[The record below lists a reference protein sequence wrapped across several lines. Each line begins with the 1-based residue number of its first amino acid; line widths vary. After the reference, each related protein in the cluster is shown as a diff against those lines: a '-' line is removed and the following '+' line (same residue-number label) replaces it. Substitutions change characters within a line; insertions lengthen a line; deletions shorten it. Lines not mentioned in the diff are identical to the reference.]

1 MVEKRAGKLEMKRG
15 LVLLLVLLV
24 AVGVFL
30 LFNKSGN
37 PTGYVTNVNNASNNA
52 LLYTSDFSTGDYH
65 NTQELASN
73 VVLAPSKLTG
83 EYTSEVLNAGQNVIW
98 TNFVPTFTSTSS
110 NDYNVSTINNSM
122 VFYVRS
128 CDDVACTG
136 KDWNLFSGNLN
147 LLGQYFQY
155 KAVMLISSG
164 TESPVLSR
172 VDVSSYPPVSL
183 PLIIESPQS
192 TTYNNE
198 SVPIS
203 ISSSNPSATITFFDE
218 TSNQTYVAPINMTFT
233 QGQHTITA
241 WVSYTEGNLPYTNST
256 SVTFTV
262 EYLQTYYRL
271 ANNACSSVS
280 IVPSQKTAADYDT
293 LAACQAQIV
302 TTNSTTDEQINN
314 NGTGCSDWT
323 CGNWSDCVDGTQ
335 TRYCATPAT
344 CTGVPDTTTMPPQSQ
359 SCTGGTVT
367 TPVTTTET
375 PSTTPATTTATT
387 TTKKGFFG
395 IVGSV
400 IAAPFGNVTRSLI
413 SIGVL
418 ALLIA
423 GFVAFKASKQKSL
436 GAFFN
441 KVFKRSEKKLGFN

>member
-24 AVGVFL
+24 AVGVFF

-65 NTQELASN
+65 NTQLSGAN
-73 VVLAPSKLTG
+73 VILAPNKLTG
-83 EYTSEVLNAGQNVIW
+83 EYTSQVFDAGQSVVW
-98 TNFVPTFTSTSS
+98 TNFVPTYTSTYSG
-110 NDYNVSTINNSM
+110 DYNVSTINNSI
-122 VFYVRS
+122 VFYVKS
-128 CDDVACTG
+128 CDDAACTG
-136 KDWNLFSGNLN
+136 KDFSLFNGNLN

-155 KAVMLISSG
+155 KAVILISSG
-164 TESPVLSR
+164 TESPVLSQ

-192 TTYNNE
+192 ITYNNE

-203 ISSSNPSATITFFDE
+203 ISSNNPGATITFFDG

-233 QGQHTITA
+233 QGQHVITA
-241 WVSYTEGNLPYTNST
+241 WVSYTEGSLTYTNST

-271 ANNACSSVS
+271 ASNACSSVS

-293 LAACQAQIV
+293 LAVCQAQIV
-302 TTNSTTDEQINN
+302 TTNSTTTTEENAS
-314 NGTGCSDWT
+314 GTCVTPVWQ
-323 CGNWSDCVDGTQ
+323 CENWSDCVDGTQ
-335 TRYCATPAT
+335 TRVCYDTANDNCYLPPSEVGKPAE
-344 CTGVPDTTTMPPQSQ
+344 SQ

-367 TPVTTTET
+367 TAET

-423 GFVAFKASKQKSL
+423 GFVVFKASKQKSL
-436 GAFFN
+436 GVFFS
-441 KVFKRSEKKLGFN
+441 KVFKRKRKEA